1 VSLTLN
7 RNPRMQAEEVRTRQ
21 RADVRRKRREA
32 ATKKAAQPKK
42 KHAPDVD

>member
-1 VSLTLN
+1 MLKQIAARV
-7 RNPRMQAEEVRTRQ
+7 QAEEVRTRQ

-32 ATKKAAQPKK
+32 ATKAAAAAAKK